1 MPMPHEPESF
11 PQPEPDSAPKQ
22 SADAAANADSNAQ
35 ADSAEFAD
43 LGAPAEIDT
52 EAAAAVVA
60 AMSSTQ
66 RGRSFG
72 RLTDAAAFMA
82 ACQGKVPAEPL
93 RQPRVVIFHSA
104 LASPAPGSSDP
115 SVSVPR
121 SSATG
126 SNGASSLRTS
136 ESQTAADD
144 IAAGSAP
151 VTTLARTHGAGV
163 RLEEIPTDG
172 AALEFGRSIADSEID
187 AGADLLIPGELTEGF
202 SVEAAAL
209 FGAITKTEPVAL
221 ASLEASLTTKQW
233 QADVTAIRDHMFRFR
248 RFPANLLDLVRECQ
262 MPAVQSLVGFILQ
275 ATSRRTPVLV
285 DGCLATVCGLIAE
298 KIVPGTQPW
307 LRSAQLSPEPAHIQA
322 VQQFGL
328 TPLLA
333 FDLTTGQGTGG
344 VLALSALNAAIEL
357 VADEVYAITDAIN
370 AHNHGARSSG
380 ELL

>member
-121 SSATG
+121 RSATG
-126 SNGASSLRTS
+126 SNGASSLRTP

-262 MPAVQSLVGFILQ
+262 MPTVQSLVGFILQ

-322 VQQFGL
+322 VQQLGL

-370 AHNHGARSSG
+370 AHNHGA
-380 ELL
+380 

>member
-126 SNGASSLRTS
+126 SNGASSLRTP

-262 MPAVQSLVGFILQ
+262 MPTVQSLVGFILQ

-322 VQQFGL
+322 VQQLGL

-370 AHNHGARSSG
+370 AHNHGA
-380 ELL
+380 

>member
-11 PQPEPDSAPKQ
+11 PQPEPDSTPKQ

-52 EAAAAVVA
+52 EAASAVVA

-115 SVSVPR
+115 GVSVPR

-126 SNGASSLRTS
+126 SNGASSLRTP

-262 MPAVQSLVGFILQ
+262 MPTVQSLVGFILQ

-322 VQQFGL
+322 VQQLGL

-370 AHNHGARSSG
+370 AHNHGA
-380 ELL
+380 

>member
-1 MPMPHEPESF
+1 MPMPHELASI
-11 PQPEPDSAPKQ
+11 PQPEPDSTPEQ

-43 LGAPAEIDT
+43 LGAPAKIDT
-52 EAAAAVVA
+52 EASAAVVA

-104 LASPAPGSSDP
+104 TASPAPGSSAP
-115 SVSVPR
+115 SASVPR

-126 SNGASSLRTS
+126 SKGASSLRTP

-151 VTTLARTHGAGV
+151 VATLARVHGAGV
-163 RLEEIPTDG
+163 RLEEIPIDG

-209 FGAITKTEPVAL
+209 FGAITKTEPVTL

-248 RFPANLLDLVRECQ
+248 GYPTNLLDLVRECQ
-262 MPAVQSLVGFILQ
+262 MPTVQSLVGFILQ

-298 KIVPGTQPW
+298 KVAPGTQAW

-322 VQQFGL
+322 VQQLGL

-370 AHNHGARSSG
+370 AHNQGA
-380 ELL
+380 

>member
-11 PQPEPDSAPKQ
+11 PQPEPDSTPRQ

-72 RLTDAAAFMA
+72 RLTDTAAFMA

-115 SVSVPR
+115 GVSVPR

-126 SNGASSLRTS
+126 SNGASSLRTP

-262 MPAVQSLVGFILQ
+262 MPTVQSLVGFILQ

-322 VQQFGL
+322 VQQLGL

-370 AHNHGARSSG
+370 AHNHGA
-380 ELL
+380 

>member
-72 RLTDAAAFMA
+72 RLTDTAAFMA

-126 SNGASSLRTS
+126 SNGASSLRTP

-248 RFPANLLDLVRECQ
+248 RYPAILLDLVRECQ
-262 MPAVQSLVGFILQ
+262 MPTVQSLVGFILQ

-322 VQQFGL
+322 VQQLGL

-370 AHNHGARSSG
+370 AHNHGA
-380 ELL
+380 

>member
-121 SSATG
+121 SSATS
-126 SNGASSLRTS
+126 SNGASSLRTP

-172 AALEFGRSIADSEID
+172 AALEFGGSIADSEID

-248 RFPANLLDLVRECQ
+248 RYPANLLDLVRECQ
-262 MPAVQSLVGFILQ
+262 MPTVQSLVGFILQ

-322 VQQFGL
+322 VQQLGL

-370 AHNHGARSSG
+370 AHNHGA
-380 ELL
+380 

>member
-1 MPMPHEPESF
+1 MSHEPESI
-11 PQPEPDSAPKQ
+11 PQPDPDSAPKQ
-22 SADAAANADSNAQ
+22 SADAAANADSGTQ
-35 ADSAEFAD
+35 ADSAEFAE
-43 LGAPAEIDT
+43 LGAPAEIDN

-72 RLTDAAAFMA
+72 RLTAAAAFMA

-104 LASPAPGSSDP
+104 TASPAPGSSAP
-115 SVSVPR
+115 SASVPR

-126 SNGASSLRTS
+126 SKGASSLRTP

-151 VTTLARTHGAGV
+151 VATLARTHGAGI

-248 RFPANLLDLVRECQ
+248 RYPTNLLDLVRECQ
-262 MPAVQSLVGFILQ
+262 MPTVQSLVGFILQ

-298 KIVPGTQPW
+298 KVAPGTQAW

-322 VQQFGL
+322 VQQLGL

-370 AHNHGARSSG
+370 AHNQGA
-380 ELL
+380 

>member
-121 SSATG
+121 SSATS
-126 SNGASSLRTS
+126 SNGASSLRTP

-248 RFPANLLDLVRECQ
+248 RYPANLLDLVRECQ
-262 MPAVQSLVGFILQ
+262 MPTVQSLVGFILQ

-322 VQQFGL
+322 VQQLGL

-370 AHNHGARSSG
+370 AHNHGA
-380 ELL
+380 

>member
-11 PQPEPDSAPKQ
+11 PQPEPDSTPKQ

-43 LGAPAEIDT
+43 IGAPAEIDT

-72 RLTDAAAFMA
+72 RLTDTAAFMA

-121 SSATG
+121 SSATS
-126 SNGASSLRTS
+126 SNGASSLRTP

-262 MPAVQSLVGFILQ
+262 MPTVQSLVGFILQ

-322 VQQFGL
+322 VQQLGL

-370 AHNHGARSSG
+370 AHNRGARSSG

>member
-1 MPMPHEPESF
+1 MSHEPESI

-22 SADAAANADSNAQ
+22 SADAAANADSGTQ

-43 LGAPAEIDT
+43 LGAPAEIDN

-104 LASPAPGSSDP
+104 TASPAPGSSAP

-126 SNGASSLRTS
+126 SKGTSSLRTP

-151 VTTLARTHGAGV
+151 VATLARTHGAGV

-248 RFPANLLDLVRECQ
+248 RYPTNLLDLVRECQ
-262 MPAVQSLVGFILQ
+262 MPTVQSLVGFILQ

-298 KIVPGTQPW
+298 KVAPGTQAW

-322 VQQFGL
+322 VQQLGL

-370 AHNHGARSSG
+370 AHNQGA
-380 ELL
+380 

>member
-121 SSATG
+121 SSATS
-126 SNGASSLRTS
+126 SNGASSLRTP

-248 RFPANLLDLVRECQ
+248 RYPANLLDLVRECQ
-262 MPAVQSLVGFILQ
+262 MPTVQSLVGFILQ
-275 ATSRRTPVLV
+275 ATSRRSPVLV

-322 VQQFGL
+322 VQQLGL

-370 AHNHGARSSG
+370 AHNHGA
-380 ELL
+380 

>member
-121 SSATG
+121 SSATS
-126 SNGASSLRTS
+126 SNGASSLRTP
-136 ESQTAADD
+136 EFQTAADD

-248 RFPANLLDLVRECQ
+248 RYPANLLDLVRECQ
-262 MPAVQSLVGFILQ
+262 MPTVQSLVGFILQ

-322 VQQFGL
+322 VQQLGL

-370 AHNHGARSSG
+370 AHNHGA
-380 ELL
+380 

>member
-11 PQPEPDSAPKQ
+11 PQPEPDSTPKQ

-72 RLTDAAAFMA
+72 RLTDTAAFMA

-126 SNGASSLRTS
+126 SNGASSLRTP

-172 AALEFGRSIADSEID
+172 TALEFGRSIADSEID

-262 MPAVQSLVGFILQ
+262 MPTVQSLVGFILQ

-322 VQQFGL
+322 VQQLGL

-370 AHNHGARSSG
+370 AHNHGA
-380 ELL
+380 